1 MTTSS
6 QEYDLVISNG
16 RVMDAESGLDAVRN
30 IGVSGGTVQAL
41 TNDGLQGRTSI
52 DATGLVVSPGFIDLH
67 SHGQDRE
74 NYEIQ
79 AMDGVTTALELEAGV
94 SDIDGWYAAREGKSP
109 INYGASAGHMPARMN
124 VMRDPGDLTP
134 VGDAA
139 HRVASDAEVTEIKR
153 QVERALEQGALAV
166 GFGLQYTPVASRWE
180 VLELFRVAA
189 AFGASCH
196 VHMRGM
202 GHLEPMNSIEALEE
216 LIAASAITGAPLHVV
231 HISSSGLR
239 AAPQLLQMIEEARSR
254 GMDVTTECYPYT
266 AALTAID
273 SAIFDEGWQRVLGID
288 FGQLEWT
295 ETGERLT
302 QGSFAQYREIGGMVI
317 MHMIPENIVNVAVT
331 SPLTMIATDGWM
343 RESKGHPRTAGS
355 YSRVLGRFVR
365 ESKALTLMAA
375 LGKMTLMPAQRLESR
390 APVFRNKGRI
400 RVGADADLTLFDSEG
415 VIDNATFQ
423 EPTRPPEGIAHVL
436 VNGMPVVSNGR
447 LQEGVAPGRG
457 LLAPTS

>member
-16 RVMDAESGLDAVRN
+16 RVMDPESGLDAVRN